1 MCSRTGRIGRLQN
14 LDLYTCASYLICFLI
29 VCFVCRH
36 LSQSQQSFF
45 YAISLKQCKN
55 MLIPYFSLQD
65 LSFGPYQIPWE
76 ALRSGWGPCW
86 RPWPPWI
93 PSSWV
98 APSCRAWSIRSSSSS
113 PSCLQD
119 TWGREAGQ
127 RAFSGCD
134 AAANTGW
141 SLAMRPIP
149 MYSTSVRSVST
160 WYRSHL
166 SRGEKGKIA
175 RTGSLINLS
184 RGVIWSWGAVGFPGP
199 LLCGRY
205 LDSKLPSSVIFRVL
219 GVTPCHLDTNS
230 LNNLIP
236 RFFAAILHVYYVW
249 FFPLPLAHTMCA
261 TSRSVAIL
269 AYLLTSFRIPSG

>member
-1 MCSRTGRIGRLQN
+1 MYPAIRLMCSRTGRIGRLQN
-14 LDLYTCASYLICFLI
+14 LDLYTCALYLICSLI

-113 PSCLQD
+113 PSCTYQNLGSLLCPSPLSQ
-119 TWGREAGQ
+119 WVGW
-127 RAFSGCD
+127 AFAPCLCAEERICWAKNRGPKLSR
-134 AAANTGW
+134 
-141 SLAMRPIP
+141 S
-149 MYSTSVRSVST
+149 SVR
-160 WYRSHL
+160 L
-166 SRGEKGKIA
+166 P
-175 RTGSLINLS
+175 GSC
-184 RGVIWSWGAVGFPGP
+184 VPP
-199 LLCGRY
+199 
-205 LDSKLPSSVIFRVL
+205 PS
-219 GVTPCHLDTNS
+219 
-230 LNNLIP
+230 
-236 RFFAAILHVYYVW
+236 
-249 FFPLPLAHTMCA
+249 
-261 TSRSVAIL
+261 
-269 AYLLTSFRIPSG
+269 

>member
-1 MCSRTGRIGRLQN
+1 MYPAIRLMCSRTGRIGRLQN

-113 PSCLQD
+113 PSCTYQNL
-119 TWGREAGQ
+119 
-127 RAFSGCD
+127 
-134 AAANTGW
+134 
-141 SLAMRPIP
+141 
-149 MYSTSVRSVST
+149 
-160 WYRSHL
+160 
-166 SRGEKGKIA
+166 
-175 RTGSLINLS
+175 GSLLCPLS
-184 RGVIWSWGAVGFPGP
+184 ALAVGKPRP
-199 LLCGRY
+199 LSLERTDRSAGLVVLTMRARVGVYMPASLLVLKISQTGCGSLLVLCAR
-205 LDSKLPSSVIFRVL
+205 
-219 GVTPCHLDTNS
+219 
-230 LNNLIP
+230 
-236 RFFAAILHVYYVW
+236 
-249 FFPLPLAHTMCA
+249 
-261 TSRSVAIL
+261 
-269 AYLLTSFRIPSG
+269 